1 MIAWFSRKEKQNLH
15 NEKKEGDDFVSL
27 SSHQLRSPL
36 SIIKWYTEILLDG
49 DAGDLTEEQRKYLTI
64 IESSNQRAIDLVRS
78 LLNVSRLNLGTFSVS
93 PVEVSITEV
102 ISEAVSFFKKDAAR
116 KEVTIRAEEKDGGL
130 KIQADKHL
138 CLLVIK
144 TLLSNAIA
152 FSKQGGTATLG
163 TAHVRRGETVG
174 EMPLEEESIVISVT
188 DSGIGIPD
196 KDKSKI
202 FSKLFRASNVKETEG
217 SDSGLG
223 LYVVKTIIDYVGG
236 KVWFT
241 STVNVGTTFYI
252 ALPTKGMK
260 KKEGTTTLD

>member
-1 MIAWFSRKEKQNLH
+1 MITWFSRKEKQVLQ

-49 DAGDLTEEQRKYLTI
+49 DAGPLTEDQRKYLTI

-93 PVEVSITEV
+93 PVEMSVL
-102 ISEAVSFFKKDAAR
+102 EAVDEAINFFKKDAAR
-116 KEVTIRAEEKDGGL
+116 KEVTIKEEKGVDK
-130 KIQADKHL
+130 KIQADRHL
-138 CLLVIK
+138 CLMVIK

-152 FSKQGGTATLG
+152 FSKQGSSVTVTTAL
-163 TAHVRRGETVG
+163 VPSNEKVG
-174 EMPLEEESIVISVT
+174 EVMISKESILVSIA

-196 KDKSKI
+196 EDKGKI
-202 FSKLFRASNVKETEG
+202 FSKLFRASNVKDSEG

-223 LYVVKTIIDYVGG
+223 LYVVKTIVDYVGG
-236 KVWFT
+236 QIWFT
-241 STVNVGTTFYI
+241 SVVNVGTTFYVI
-252 ALPTKGMK
+252 FPTEGMK